1 MNAILSTVLTFLF
14 DIVKAEGNLFAYPFI
29 NLDVL
34 WVVIPIYLGWFFAE
48 FFQEKKGTSLGNA
61 ISNGTIAFWVGADW
75 ARTTLRIKAEQHLAF
90 NLAVLGKLFM
100 AAIMFAY
107 GMFII
112 IEGIKAKKMI
122 HYAGRIRV
130 VTYFVLMLTPLFY
143 GHGTGNLI
151 YSIIAMFVF
160 FPVFYYIIELIDY
173 LVPDTAAIR
182 EDTEGFG
189 EKPSSGLNEPFNT
202 IGSSNI
208 GLGLNQQGNQPNKPF

>member
-1 MNAILSTVLTFLF
+1 MVNAIISAVLSFLL
-14 DIVKAEGNLFAYPFI
+14 DITRAEGLLFSAPFVNLEM
-29 NLDVL
+29 L

-48 FFQEKKGTSLGNA
+48 FFQEKRGTSLGNA

-75 ARTTLRIKAEQHLAF
+75 ARTTLRIRTEQHLALNVAF
-90 NLAVLGKLFM
+90 FGKMFM
-100 AAIMFAY
+100 AFIMFAY
-107 GMFII
+107 GLFII

-143 GHGTGNLI
+143 GHGTSNLI

-160 FPVFYYIIELIDY
+160 FPAFYYLIELIDY

-182 EDTEGFG
+182 EEKDRSEGSMGPDF
-189 EKPSSGLNEPFNT
+189 SSG
-202 IGSSNI
+202 IGQTGTGPKS
-208 GLGLNQQGNQPNKPF
+208 NKPF